1 MSNIFKR
8 KKNIQRRTHSKSPE
22 LELESKKKEFLIS
35 LKFFN
40 LININ
45 LSHNSTIFFYL
56 SKCLIK

>member
-8 KKNIQRRTHSKSPE
+8 KKNIQRRTHSESPE
-22 LELESKKKEFLIS
+22 LELEYKKKEFLIS

-45 LSHNSTIFFYL
+45 LSYHPQYFFTYQNV
-56 SKCLIK
+56 